1 MAFIVDDYGNIT
13 LVQGDS
19 GQLTVNGLNTDK
31 NYTLYLAIQ
40 DSKRNPIGSE
50 IVVNSNGAESVIF
63 VLSPELTNLLTV
75 KRRDESA
82 EYYYGIKV
90 CDESTDFEDT
100 LLIGDS
106 QIGDVNTITVYPK
119 KVEGNTVIIS
129 ATETIPVSNTEGS

>member
-1 MAFIVDDYGNIT
+1 MAFVVDDNGNIT

-100 LLIGDS
+100 LLIGNSD
-106 QIGDVNTITVYPK
+106 IGDLNTITVYPK
-119 KVEGNTVIIS
+119 KVEGSLND
-129 ATETIPVSNTEGS
+129 

>member
-1 MAFIVDDYGNIT
+1 MAFVVDDYANIT

-106 QIGDVNTITVYPK
+106 DIGDLNTITVYPK
-119 KVEGNTVIIS
+119 KVEGSLND
-129 ATETIPVSNTEGS
+129 

>member
-1 MAFIVDDYGNIT
+1 MAFVVDDYGNIT

-106 QIGDVNTITVYPK
+106 DIGDLNTITVYPK
-119 KVEGNTVIIS
+119 KVEGSLND
-129 ATETIPVSNTEGS
+129 